1 MKQKAEVFIYPAAA
15 LLFSLYVLTHP
26 LQCAFCIKKALS
38 VCTNTLIPSLFPF
51 IFASKFL
58 ASVVKP
64 SQKSG
69 FVTKA
74 VCALFGV
81 NESLMP
87 SVLIGLFSGF
97 PSGGVYAAEIYSKG
111 LCTKKE
117 AVRAVSLSNNCSAA
131 FLISGAGIAVLG
143 KASYGVLLVV
153 CQILSVISSAQIL
166 KLVYGNTYAKSRFSA
181 KEDKKPINVG
191 CVFTECIKS
200 SCLSMLYIT
209 GFVVFFYLCAS
220 VITDA
225 LFPFLGENAHIASA
239 LIGAALEISTGAF
252 ACSGLDF
259 PLNIVMCA
267 FCVCFPSL
275 SVLFQIKSVCSEH
288 FDVFGEYI
296 FCHIC
301 MALFCAAFACLF
313 LLFFGEPS
321 HVSFALFIPF
331 TLSVLSVVFVVKKIT
346 AAKRVKN
353 AQKNS

>member
-1 MKQKAEVFIYPAAA
+1 MKQKAAVLIYPTAA

-58 ASVVKP
+58 ASVVVPKK
-64 SQKSG
+64 KSG

-97 PSGGVYAAEIYSKG
+97 PSGAVYAAEIYSKG
-111 LCTKKE
+111 SCTKKE
-117 AVRAVSLSNNCSAA
+117 AIRAVSLSNNCSAA

-166 KLVYGNTYAKSRFSA
+166 KLVFGNTYAKSRFSA
-181 KEDKKPINVG
+181 KENKKPINVG
-191 CVFTECIKS
+191 FVFTECIKS

-220 VITDA
+220 IITDA
-225 LFPFLGENAHIASA
+225 LLPFLGENAHVASA
-239 LIGAALEISTGAF
+239 LIGASLEISTGAF

-259 PLNIVMCA
+259 PLKAVMCA
-267 FCVCFPSL
+267 FCVCFPSM
-275 SVLFQIKSVCSEH
+275 SVLFQVKSVCAEH
-288 FDVFGEYI
+288 FEVSGEYV

-301 MALFCAAFACLF
+301 MALFSALYSCLF

-321 HVSFALFIPF
+321 YRSFTLLIPFAVSVFALIFGIIR
-331 TLSVLSVVFVVKKIT
+331 IT
-346 AAKRVKN
+346 DAKRVKN
-353 AQKNS
+353 AQKNT